1 MIIFSNL
8 IVAPTVI
15 SLVDCNHEISVLL
28 DMNEEEE
35 KGKGKESTKDLEI
48 KIQQTEHNC
57 SFLLREIQKN
67 KNLRFLSKNYI
78 SKYPKIFTPPPEFI
92 S

>member
-8 IVAPTVI
+8 IIAPTII
-15 SLVDCNHEISVLL
+15 SFVDDTHEIAAFL

-35 KGKGKESTKDLEI
+35 KGKESAKDLEI
-48 KIQQTEHNC
+48 KIQPTENNC
-57 SFLLREIQKN
+57 SFLLKEFQKN
-67 KNLRFLSKNYI
+67 RNLTFLSKNYV
-78 SKYPKIFTPPPEFI
+78 SKYPKIFTPPPKLI